1 MAVDFSQ
8 RCFPSTG
15 QVRRVWKHV
24 TVSQIAFLND
34 AGMNGEHSEATIK
47 YNIN

>member
-15 QVRRVWKHV
+15 QVRRVWKSV
-24 TVSQIAFLND
+24 TVSQIAFFND
-34 AGMNGEHSEATIK
+34 EGMNGEHS
-47 YNIN
+47 

>member
-15 QVRRVWKHV
+15 QTRRAWKPV
-24 TVSQIAFLND
+24 TVSQIAFFND
-34 AGMNGEHSEATIK
+34 EGMNGEHS
-47 YNIN
+47 